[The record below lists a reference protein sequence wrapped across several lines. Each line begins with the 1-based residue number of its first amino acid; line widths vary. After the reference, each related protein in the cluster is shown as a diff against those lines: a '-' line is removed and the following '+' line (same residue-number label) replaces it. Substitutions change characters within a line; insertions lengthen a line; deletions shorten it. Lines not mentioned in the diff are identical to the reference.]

1 MQISHEKNPCGVVL
15 LNDWHADS
23 TLPEGEKETL
33 RLLFCRQGNVE
44 IALNHE
50 LYELNGG
57 DILICFPG
65 DVMQV
70 DRYRQEF
77 SGCYLSILLKLSN
90 HLFQF
95 SSQDWK
101 ISSMIREI
109 HLLSLGDDNIRLLL
123 SYFNLFNNR
132 LHHSALIDDSIG
144 LYDLIASFIRD
155 FLSIAEK
162 MQHRTENT
170 NISASNILFN
180 KFIRILYSTSP
191 QKQAIEYYA
200 DRLCVTPKYL
210 SAICKEVAGETAS
223 TLINRCLMAE
233 ILNQLRNRTKP
244 IQTIADELGF
254 ANQSFFGKYV
264 KAHLG
269 MTASQFRENRCFHYR
284 ADNAV

>member
-1 MQISHEKNPCGVVL
+1 MQKPHQNNQNEVIL
-15 LNDWHADS
+15 LNDWRADS

-44 IALNHE
+44 IVLNHE
-50 LYELNGG
+50 LYELKA
-57 DILICFPG
+57 DDMLICFPG

-70 DRYRQEF
+70 DRYRQKF
-77 SGCYLSILLKLSN
+77 SGCYLSISLKLSN

-101 ISSMIREI
+101 ISSMIREV
-109 HLLSLGDDNIRLLL
+109 HMLSLGDENIWLLL

-132 LHHSALIDDSIG
+132 LHHSALLDDSIG

-162 MQHRTENT
+162 MQHRTENK
-170 NISASNILFN
+170 NLSAANILFS
-180 KFIRILYSTSP
+180 KFIRILYSASP
-191 QKQAIEYYA
+191 QKQTIEYYA
-200 DRLCVTPKYL
+200 DILCVTPKYL
-210 SAICKEVAGETAS
+210 STICKQVTGETAS
-223 TLINRCLMAE
+223 TLVNRCLMAE
-233 ILNQLRNRTKP
+233 IQNQLRNRAKP

-254 ANQSFFGKYV
+254 ANLSFFGKYV

-269 MTASQFRENRCFHYR
+269 MTASQFRENRCFHHR